1 MKNKNQKDKNVF
13 LWQEMSNKKK
23 WILYVSLIFVIG
35 IIFSWVVMTNL
46 FSNVF
51 LSSFYLMADDENSIS
66 MGARAAMIDD
76 EFVNNNYRRIDG
88 VEVESDQQNLIPY
101 AVMIENLYSVRPQS
115 GLQSASVVY
124 ESLVE
129 GGATR
134 FMAVFDPAA
143 EVPEIMPVRSARQ
156 YYLEWSSEYGAA
168 YAHAG
173 GSPKALTIIR
183 EYEDIIDLEAL
194 GSSARFFW
202 RDTSKAAPHNLVT
215 SSEKMNFALRDN
227 ELNEIETD
235 YQSWKFKDEAE
246 LADRTEAKQ
255 LKFNFSYGS
264 TYEVK
269 FDYNIDD
276 NVYYR
281 INANEA
287 HNDKN
292 TGQQIAVK
300 NVVVQIVPEP
310 VWDGGKGRL
319 DINVGGT
326 GKAWI
331 LLDGNIIEGSWSK
344 ESRTGRT
351 LFYNSDGSEVEFNR
365 GNTWIHILPETREVY
380 YE

>member
-1 MKNKNQKDKNVF
+1 MKNKNQNVF
-13 LWQEMSNKKK
+13 LWQKMPNNKK
-23 WILYVSLIFVIG
+23 WILYTSLIFIVG
-35 IIFSWVVMTNL
+35 IIFSWAVIISFVGNTL
-46 FSNVF
+46 I
-51 LSSFYLMADDENSIS
+51 SSFYLMIEDDNSIS
-66 MGARAAMIDD
+66 MGAKAAMTDD
-76 EFVNNNYRRIDG
+76 VYEASIYRRIDG
-88 VEVESDQQNLIPY
+88 VKTELGEENLIPY
-101 AVMIENLYSVRPQS
+101 AVMIENLRSVRPQS

-134 FMAVFDPAA
+134 FMAVFDPAT
-143 EVPEIMPVRSARQ
+143 EVSEIMPVRSARP

-183 EYEDIIDLEAL
+183 ENEDITDLEAL
-194 GSSARFFW
+194 GSASRFFW
-202 RDTSKAAPHNLVT
+202 RDTSKGAPHNLVT

-227 ELNEIETD
+227 ELSELETD
-235 YQSWKFKDEAE
+235 YQSWEFKNDAE
-246 LADRTEAKQ
+246 LADRTPAKQ

-269 FDYNIDD
+269 FDYNISD

-281 INANEA
+281 VNANVPL
-287 HNDKN
+287 NDKN

-300 NVVVQIVPEP
+300 NVVVQIVPEL
-310 VWDGGKGRL
+310 VLDGGKGRL
-319 DINVGGT
+319 EINVGGT

-351 LFYNSDGSEVEFNR
+351 LFYDKDGVEVEFNR
-365 GNTWIHILPETREVY
+365 GNTWIHILPETQEVY